1 MDSSEDHH
9 LSSKRRSPPPL
20 PQQKKPK
27 DQAGNAVVQC
37 TAALPHRNGDP
48 QELEIENSSQGN
60 ASAANKQQIAESSS
74 QPPVYVKR
82 AGVNPMAR
90 LRPSSSLESTQLATI
105 KGSLHRRS
113 TESSLSLDDS
123 AGIIYFLFVEMVPN
137 DRVA

>member
-1 MDSSEDHH
+1 MDNSED
-9 LSSKRRSPPPL
+9 SSKRRSPPPL

-48 QELEIENSSQGN
+48 QEIENSSQGN

-123 AGIIYFLFVEMVPN
+123 AGIYNILPFCGN
-137 DRVA
+137 GT

>member
-1 MDSSEDHH
+1 MDSSEDNH

-27 DQAGNAVVQC
+27 DQAGNAVLVVQC

-48 QELEIENSSQGN
+48 QEIENSSQGN

-123 AGIIYFLFVEMVPN
+123 AGI
-137 DRVA
+137 